1 MTGTGSA
8 TRAQSPYD
16 SVVFTD
22 SNDWGSGFVG
32 NVSITN
38 TGTAAQSGWTIGFDL
53 AENISN
59 IWGAA
64 ILSHV
69 GTHYVIGAL
78 AWDST
83 IAPGAAVSFGFQAVG
98 GNPVLPAS
106 FTVNGAPTGGS
117 APPPPPPPPP
127 LPTLGVSDP
136 SVNEGASGSHDAVFT
151 VSLSTA
157 SAQPVTVAYA
167 TADGTAHAGT
177 DYTAESG
184 TLTFAPGTTTQQV
197 SVPTQPG
204 APGSETFTLALSAAS
219 GATIAAGTGTATLTN
234 PAPVLPSITA
244 AGTTVGIAATP
255 TGGTSTGGTTG
266 GGTTT
271 GGSLLPAGFL
281 STHGNQIVDANG
293 TPVKI
298 AAINWYGLETPS
310 FAPGGLGVQSYK
322 TMMNEMVQLGFNTIR
337 LPFSLQALDPSS
349 MPSGINYTLN
359 PDLQGLDGLQVM
371 DKIVAYAGQI
381 GMKII
386 LDDHRASAGSGPNA
400 DGLWYDQNY
409 SAATWLSD
417 WKMLAQHYAGN
428 PTIIGADLSN
438 EPHDPATWGTGSPT
452 DWAAAATAAGD
463 AIQATGSKW
472 LVIVEGIQTYNGQST
487 WWGGNLMGVAQHPI
501 TLTDPG
507 KLVYSVHDYPA
518 SVYPQSWFSAPNYP
532 ANLPSVW
539 NQFWGN
545 VYQSGSPVFV
555 GEFGTQLQTTS
566 DQQWLQTLVSYL
578 DGQAPGGITV
588 APGQQGP
595 SWAYWDWNPDSAGT
609 GGIVGNDWS
618 TVQTA
623 KLDAIQPAMYH
634 AAGSTSGG
642 GTSGGTAGGTSGGT
656 ATFDLT
662 LSAPQTTP
670 VTVHYATADG
680 TAKAGVNY
688 TAASGTVTFAPG
700 QTTAAVT
707 TAVLDPAGASGQL
720 QFLLDLSDPLGATL
734 GANSVVATIDYGAGT
749 TTPPAG
755 GTGTGSGTGS
765 GSGAAGS
772 SSGSSTGAGGVTASL
787 QVNSDWGSGMTG
799 TVTVT
804 NDTATP
810 VQGWQVQLTS
820 ADVLGNVWNGV
831 LASQSGNVALVSNA
845 SWNAAIAPGG
855 STTFGFQATEPGA
868 YAPIALKVVSH
879 G

>member
-1 MTGTGSA
+1 MTGTGS
-8 TRAQSPYD
+8 TTSAQSPYD

-38 TGTAAQSGWTIGFDL
+38 TGTAAQTGWTIGFDL

-69 GTHYVIGAL
+69 GTHYVIGGL
-78 AWDST
+78 SWDST
-83 IAPGAAVSFGFQAVG
+83 IAPGAAASFGFQASG
-98 GNPVLPAS
+98 GNPVLPAA
-106 FTVNGAPTGGS
+106 FTVNGTATGGT
-117 APPPPPPPPP
+117 APPPPP
-127 LPTLGVSDP
+127 LPALSVSSP

-151 VSLSTA
+151 VSLSAA
-157 SAQPVTVAYA
+157 SSQPVTVAYA

-184 TLTFAPGTTTQQV
+184 TLTFAPGTTAQQV

-204 APGSETFTLALSAAS
+204 APGSETFTLDLSNPS
-219 GATIAAGTGTATLTN
+219 GATIAAAAGTATLTN
-234 PAPVLPSITA
+234 PAPVLPT
-244 AGTTVGIAATP
+244 IAASGP
-255 TGGTSTGGTTG
+255 TVDVAAASSG
-266 GGTTT
+266 GGTGTGSGT
-271 GGSLLPAGFL
+271 GSGAGGSLLPAGFL
-281 STHGNQIVDANG
+281 STQGNQIVDANG

-310 FAPGGLGVQSYK
+310 FAPGGLGVQNYK

-337 LPFSLQALDPSS
+337 LPFSLQLLDPSS

-359 PDLQGLDGLQVM
+359 PDLQGLNGFQVM
-371 DKIVAYAGQI
+371 DKIVGYAGQI

-409 SAATWLSD
+409 SASTWLSD
-417 WKMLAQHYAGN
+417 WQMLAQHYAGN

-634 AAGSTSGG
+634 AAGSTSGSG
-642 GTSGGTAGGTSGGT
+642 GTSGATTGGT

-662 LSAPQTTP
+662 LSAPQTAP
-670 VTVHYATADG
+670 VTVDYATADG

-688 TAASGTVTFAPG
+688 TATSGTVTFAPG
-700 QTTAAVT
+700 QTSASIS
-707 TAVLDPAGASGQL
+707 TAVLDPTGASGQM

-734 GANSVVATIDYGAGT
+734 GANSVVATIDYGSGST
-749 TTPPAG
+749 TTPPPPPPP
-755 GTGTGSGTGS
+755 S
-765 GSGAAGS
+765 
-772 SSGSSTGAGGVTASL
+772 GGVTASL
-787 QVNSDWGSGMTG
+787 QVSSDWGSGMTG

-804 NDTATP
+804 NDTNAP
-810 VQGWQVQLTS
+810 VQGWEVQLTS
-820 ADVLGNVWNGV
+820 ADLLGNVWNGV
-831 LASQSGNVALVSNA
+831 LSQQSGGVALVSNA
-845 SWNAAIAPGG
+845 SWNADIAPGG
-855 STTFGFQATEPGA
+855 STSFGFQATEPAA
-868 YAPIALKVVSH
+868 YAPIALKVVAH